1 MALKEQQCVSQAAQY
16 SLARAIQA
24 EREARDQLRLSIEHH
39 RVAQDVALRRISESQ
54 KLQNDAETILLRE
67 TAGATAAEDRL
78 VTDAAIRTSLEEQLQ
93 SLRFSHES
101 HI

>member
-1 MALKEQQCVSQAAQY
+1 MNICEYKY
-16 SLARAIQA
+16 

-54 KLQNDAETILLRE
+54 KLQNDAETMPLRE
-67 TAGATAAEDRL
+67 TARATAAEDRL
-78 VTDAAIRTSLEEQLQ
+78 ATEAAIRTSLEEQLQ